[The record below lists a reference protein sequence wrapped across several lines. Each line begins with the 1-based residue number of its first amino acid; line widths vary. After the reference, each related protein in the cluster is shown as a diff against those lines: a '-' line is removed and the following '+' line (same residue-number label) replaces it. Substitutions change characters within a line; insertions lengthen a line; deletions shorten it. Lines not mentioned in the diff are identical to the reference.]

1 MGVAVTPIKRNTQTL
16 AFFLALLVSA
26 KAHAVIT
33 IEVTK
38 GVESALPIAIVP
50 FASDTQIAAVPVD
63 IAQVVSTDLA
73 GSGRFNTLPSADL
86 PSQPR
91 RFAEI
96 QFDDWR
102 RLGMENLVIGTLAPT
117 ASGDYEIEFRVV
129 DTFKATQLAGYQIV
143 SPPDDLR
150 LAAHRIADR
159 IYELLTGEPGAFA
172 TRISYV
178 TVAKDTRAKAVY
190 QLQLA
195 DADGYN
201 PKTLL
206 ESADPILSPAWSP
219 DGRKLAY
226 VSFEGKNLT
235 VYVQHIA
242 TGHREAV
249 AAGPGIN
256 SAPAWSA
263 DGGRLAMTL
272 SRDGN
277 PEIYVLSLAGRRLQ
291 RLTDDPAIDTEPAWS
306 PDGRLIA
313 FTSDRGGTPQVY
325 QVAANGGRPER
336 ITIGMGP
343 YNARPSFSHDGRLM
357 ALVHAEGGS
366 YRIAVLDLG
375 SRDLRVLTDSRLD
388 ESPSFAPNGNMII
401 YATVGSRG
409 TELAAVSVDGNVRQ
423 RLGASGGEVREPA
436 WGPLRR

>member
-1 MGVAVTPIKRNTQTL
+1 
-16 AFFLALLVSA
+16 
-26 KAHAVIT
+26 
-33 IEVTK
+33 
-38 GVESALPIAIVP
+38 
-50 FASDTQIAAVPVD
+50 VPVD
-63 IAQVVSTDLA
+63 VAQVVNADLA
-73 GSGRFNTLPSADL
+73 GSGRFNTLASADL
-86 PSQPR
+86 PSQPH

-129 DTFKATQLAGYQIV
+129 DTFKATQLGGYQIV
-143 SPPDDLR
+143 SPGDDLR
-150 LAAHRIADR
+150 LAAHHIADR

-178 TVAKDTRAKAVY
+178 TVTKDTRGKAVY

-206 ESADPILSPAWSP
+206 ESMDPILSPAWSP

-226 VSFEGKNLT
+226 VSFEGKSLT

-249 AAGPGIN
+249 ATGPGIN
-256 SAPAWSA
+256 SAPAWSP
-263 DGGRLAMTL
+263 DGGRLALTL
-272 SRDGN
+272 SKDGN
-277 PEIYVLSLAGRRLQ
+277 PEIYVLTLAGRRLQ
-291 RLTDDPAIDTEPAWS
+291 RITDDPAIDTEPAWS
-306 PDGRLIA
+306 PDGRRIA

-325 QVAANGGRPER
+325 QVRATGGHPER
-336 ITIGMGP
+336 ITLGMGP
-343 YNARPSFSHDGRLM
+343 YNARPSYSHDGRLM
-357 ALVHAEGGS
+357 ALVHGEGGR
-366 YRIAVLDLG
+366 YRIAVLDLA

-388 ESPSFAPNGNMII
+388 ESPSFAPNGTRII

-409 TELAAVSVDGNVRQ
+409 TELAAISVDGSVQQ
-423 RLGASGGEVREPA
+423 RLATSRGEVREPA
-436 WGPLRR
+436 WGPLRRW